1 MENQLNDSKP
11 LNVKG
16 IIFLVATVFS
26 ALISIIACGTVW
38 GVVTG
43 VLIGLVFALFFILV
57 LLPQKESDR

>member
-26 ALISIIACGTVW
+26 ALIAVIACGTIS
-38 GVVTG
+38 GVITG
-43 VLIGLVFALFFILV
+43 VIIGLLFALFFVTV